1 MLGKIITKYRV
12 IKEKDM
18 VALAEKA
25 KHLGMPLGKFLDQII
40 RAEIGN
46 AMNSQEKILKE
57 QQRIPKIKKNIDTM
71 VSFLNKGENESD
83 SAFNKQLYDNLFED
97 RINSILAK
105 IKK

>member
-1 MLGKIITKYRV
+1 MTGKIITKYRV
-12 IKEKDM
+12 TKEKDM
-18 VALAEKA
+18 VALIEKA
-25 KHLGMPLGKFLDQII
+25 KCLGIPLGKFLDQII

-71 VSFLNKGENESD
+71 VSFLNKGESESE
-83 SAFNKQLYDNLFED
+83 SAFNKQFYDNLFKD
-97 RINSILAK
+97 RIDSILIK